1 MRHTDEKLS
10 LRAYAKHRGC
20 DPKTVRQALES
31 GRIQAE
37 KRGNSWLID
46 PVAADRQ
53 WADRTHPGVRGK
65 KPNNTP
71 PGAAAPGQSAADEP
85 NDTAP
90 YAKSAAR
97 EKFYKAELA
106 KIELKIQTGELVDK
120 AEADRNNFT
129 AFRILRDNILNVPD
143 RLAAILANETD
154 RHKVHMALSNELK
167 KALHKTAGALQ
178 AIDSENDS

>member
-1 MRHTDEKLS
+1 MRHNNEKLS
-10 LRAYAKHRGC
+10 LRAYAEHRGC
-20 DPKTVRQALES
+20 DPKTVRQALAA
-31 GRIQAE
+31 GRIHGE
-37 KRGNSWLID
+37 KRGHSWLID

-53 WADRTHPGVRGK
+53 WADRTHPGPRGR
-65 KPNNTP
+65 KPNGTP
-71 PGAAAPGQSAADEP
+71 PGAGTNPPPADEI
-85 NDTAP
+85 NDSAP

-120 AEADRNNFT
+120 AEVERNNFT
-129 AFRILRDNILNVPD
+129 TFRILRDNILNVPD

-167 KALHKTAGALQ
+167 KALRQTADALH
-178 AIDSENDS
+178 AIDSANNS

>member
-20 DPKTVRQALES
+20 DPKTVRQALEA
-31 GRIQAE
+31 GRIQGE

-46 PVAADRQ
+46 PAIADRQ
-53 WADRTHPGVRGK
+53 WNDRTHPGARGR
-65 KPNNTP
+65 KPNATP
-71 PGAAAPGQSAADEP
+71 PGADINPPPADEP
-85 NDTAP
+85 NDNAP

-120 AEADRNNFT
+120 AEMDRNNFT

-167 KALHKTAGALQ
+167 KALHKTADALQ
-178 AIDSENDS
+178 AIDSEHNS